1 MPQER
6 PVGVAMADK
15 RTDAQDR
22 LIDRTLALLQNAM
35 TGEPPK
41 TTVPPVQFTR
51 AAEETNPTSPSE
63 PPVYE
68 ERTASLIDHALSLVE
83 NIAVA
88 EPKPVEAAL
97 LSSQQPVVKQPSPKE
112 RLDMERADIRKRVA
126 TFKANQQRFQRERE
140 EYYAMTMAKARATQW
155 TPQTR

>member
-1 MPQER
+1 MPQEG
-6 PVGVAMADK
+6 PVGVAMVEK

-22 LIDRTLALLQNAM
+22 LIDQTLAFLQNAM
-35 TGEPPK
+35 TDELPK
-41 TTVPPVQFTR
+41 TPVPPVQFTR
-51 AAEETNPTSPSE
+51 AAEETNPTPPSE
-63 PPVYE
+63 PPVHE
-68 ERTASLIDHALSLVE
+68 ERMTSLIDHALSLVE

-88 EPKPVEAAL
+88 EPKTVEAAL
-97 LSSQQPVVKQPSPKE
+97 VASQQPVVEQLSPKE

-126 TFKANQQRFQRERE
+126 TFKANQQRFQRYRE